1 MAVAGQTGTL
11 RKRML
16 GSEATGRVQAK
27 TGTLNEVNALAGF
40 ADTPKGNAIT
50 FLMIQN
56 GLQPNGMSWVDKY
69 AALLMSYADAPA
81 LDALGP
87 LPSTLVGASARR
99 IAPGH
104 TYGDGVPEMPMFP
117 LGSVLLPGMPLPLHV
132 FEPRYQALVAH
143 CLEGE
148 PEFGVVLIE
157 RGSEVGGGDAR
168 TGVGTVARIV
178 EASRFDD
185 GRWAIG
191 AVGTRRIRVERWLA
205 RRPVPP
211 GRGRRTGPRSRER
224 SRRSSS
230 MSSCTGSGGCSPS
243 PPSSGCRCRPRPS
256 SWPTD
261 PAVAVLQMTVA
272 TPFGPADRYD
282 LLAAPGPVERLALLA
297 ELVDDQAELLE
308 GRAAM
313 GDPGDPGD
321 LFGEGYGEDPGG
333 L

>member
-1 MAVAGQTGTL
+1 
-11 RKRML
+11 
-16 GSEATGRVQAK
+16 
-27 TGTLNEVNALAGF
+27 
-40 ADTPKGNAIT
+40 
-50 FLMIQN
+50 
-56 GLQPNGMSWVDKY
+56 
-69 AALLMSYADAPA
+69 
-81 LDALGP
+81 
-87 LPSTLVGASARR
+87 
-99 IAPGH
+99 
-104 TYGDGVPEMPMFP
+104 MPMFP

-132 FEPRYQALVAH
+132 FEPRYQALVAY

-178 EASRFDD
+178 DASRFAD

-191 AVGTRRIRVERWLA
+191 AVGTRRIRVERWLPDDPFPRA
-205 RRPVPP
+205 EVHDWPEEPGEIAPGQLDAVVHRFRRVLALAAELGVPVPP
-211 GRGRRTGPRSRER
+211 ATVELA
-224 SRRSSS
+224 
-230 MSSCTGSGGCSPS
+230 
-243 PPSSGCRCRPRPS
+243 
-256 SWPTD
+256 TD

-272 TPFGPADRYD
+272 APFGPADRYD
-282 LLAAPGPVERLALLA
+282 LLAAAGPVERLALLA
-297 ELVDDQAELLE
+297 ELVEGQAELLE